1 MLRGFYTSASG
12 IMMQERALDV
22 LTNNMVNARTPGFR
36 ASRVVNT
43 TFEQEFLTRMEKY
56 NTAGIGKGA
65 PISVVS
71 DVPTSFDPN
80 SLEETGRPFD
90 LGINGIGFFN
100 IQVQQGEGD
109 PQTYLTRSGNFD
121 LDPEGYLVLRG
132 KGQVMGE
139 KGPIQLTSS
148 NFRVEENGEIYDEDN
163 KLVDTILITVPTEGA
178 EIEVNENGMYSVEN
192 MELNQQVN
200 DQTLLVQGWVER
212 SNVDLNREYTLVME
226 AQRTLQACS
235 TALQILD
242 KINQKAAQQ
251 IAEL

>member
-1 MLRGFYTSASG
+1 M
-12 IMMQERALDV
+12 
-22 LTNNMVNARTPGFR
+22 
-36 ASRVVNT
+36 
-43 TFEQEFLTRMEKY
+43 
-56 NTAGIGKGA
+56 
-65 PISVVS
+65 
-71 DVPTSFDPN
+71 
-80 SLEETGRPFD
+80 
-90 LGINGIGFFN
+90 
-100 IQVQQGEGD
+100 
-109 PQTYLTRSGNFD
+109 
-121 LDPEGYLVLRG
+121 
-132 KGQVMGE
+132 
-139 KGPIQLTSS
+139 
-148 NFRVEENGEIYDEDN
+148 EENGEIYDEDN